1 MRRAIE
7 GNAEPGRSMDCRA
20 RGDLWPGNDDFLE
33 SRLLILRQAQ
43 DEDDEG
49 PAMTIL
55 LLRATCKLS
64 FL

>member
-1 MRRAIE
+1 MTIA
-7 GNAEPGRSMDCRA
+7 
-20 RGDLWPGNDDFLE
+20 LK
-33 SRLLILRQAQ
+33 SRILILRQAQ